1 MSKDNGQIITF
12 KKNELSYFDSLSDEQ
27 MKSINLFLDTE
38 NQRKEMLKEI
48 KPMDIL
54 INVITT
60 YEHEEQ
66 EIFDVMVND
75 IYPNQV
81 CSMITEKNILGSII
95 TSLKE
100 GSYRN
105 LDYLLKIS
113 LGYMEYYVDGELQS
127 FKDSDSR
134 EEFLKSNNL
143 LETIRR
149 CNSKY
154 YFQPNQRDIVSR
166 IVADS
171 FDVSKLTSEHDKQD
185 YIDHMVNSPRYIEG
199 KSLIEEHKPTFIE
212 EVV

>member
-1 MSKDNGQIITF
+1 MSKDIN
-12 KKNELSYFDSLSDEQ
+12 KKNNSFFESLSDEQ
-27 MKSINLFLDTE
+27 QKSVKFFLHTQYE
-38 NQRKEMLKEI
+38 KQQLLKEKDTI
-48 KPMDIL
+48 DIE

-60 YEHEEQ
+60 YEKEEQ
-66 EIFDVMVND
+66 QIFDLMIND
-75 IYPNQV
+75 FKPDLM
-81 CSMITEKNILGSII
+81 CSVTNEIMILSQII
-95 TSLKE
+95 GCLKE
-100 GSYRN
+100 LNDRD

-113 LGYMEYYVDGELQS
+113 IGYMEYFVDGELQS
-127 FKDSDSR
+127 FADSKGR
-134 EEFLKSNNL
+134 EMFIGSNNL
-143 LETIRR
+143 LETITR